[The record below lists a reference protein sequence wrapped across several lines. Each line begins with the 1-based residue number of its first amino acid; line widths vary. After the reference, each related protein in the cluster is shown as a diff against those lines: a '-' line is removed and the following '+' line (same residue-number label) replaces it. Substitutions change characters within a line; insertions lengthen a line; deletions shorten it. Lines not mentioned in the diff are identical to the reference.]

1 MNWQGV
7 CIHHSATIDSATSS
21 WEAIRRYHVHTNGW
35 SEIGYHFGLEA
46 VAGSLRTRIGR
57 PLNLPGAHTPP
68 LNRSHIGLVVIGDF
82 DRELPSQTRINYLAL
97 LLADLFRFY
106 GWPLNDNTLRYHR
119 DVDDRTCPGEL
130 FPPKSVLIDRVQ
142 RCLRGELLP

>member
-7 CIHHSATIDSATSS
+7 CIHHSSTRDTETSS
-21 WEAIRRYHVHTNGW
+21 WEAIRRWHVEHNGW
-35 SEIGYHFGLEA
+35 REIGYHYGVED

-57 PLNLPGAHTPP
+57 PLDLPGAHAPR
-68 LNRSHIGLVVIGDF
+68 LNRTHIGLCVIGDF

-106 GWPLNDNTLRYHR
+106 GWTLNGDTLRYHR
-119 DVDDRTCPGEL
+119 DVADNTCPGDL
-130 FPPKSVLIDRVQ
+130 FPPKEVLIDRVQ
-142 RCLRGELLP
+142 RCLNGELLP